1 MNTTAPDVIIHCI
14 CDCFQKDEI
23 EEIENSLVPYN
34 LHLKIEQDSKPQFLN
49 SPFEWFFPVLQI
61 LLAPETQ
68 TALCQGL
75 ASSACYDGIIYLC
88 RLIWKRFHHHPFYK
102 IQDGKIEKS
111 PANIQFVIDNNR
123 LILPVD
129 VDKDKYEYAVDR
141 FMEKAFASNPDER
154 TFFYYSDDQQTI
166 LCKTESRIIKDEIE
180 KRQNKS

>member
-1 MNTTAPDVIIHCI
+1 MNTTAPDVIIQCI

-88 RLIWKRFHHHPFYK
+88 RRMET
-102 IQDGKIEKS
+102 KIEIGICSKGGL
-111 PANIQFVIDNNR
+111 QWGFG
-123 LILPVD
+123 
-129 VDKDKYEYAVDR
+129 
-141 FMEKAFASNPDER
+141 F
-154 TFFYYSDDQQTI
+154 
-166 LCKTESRIIKDEIE
+166 LC
-180 KRQNKS
+180 

>member
-1 MNTTAPDVIIHCI
+1 MNTTAPDVIIQCI

-88 RLIWKRFHHHPFYK
+88 FTAIATTENNFWIYTDSQSSYVVAYRHDSQYVLTEVQINNST
-102 IQDGKIEKS
+102 IT
-111 PANIQFVIDNNR
+111 IDLSSQR
-123 LILPVD
+123 ILQ
-129 VDKDKYEYAVDR
+129 
-141 FMEKAFASNPDER
+141 
-154 TFFYYSDDQQTI
+154 SDDLTIQQRQFEDVI
-166 LCKTESRIIKDEIE
+166 WE
-180 KRQNKS
+180 KGDQS

>member
-1 MNTTAPDVIIHCI
+1 MNTTAPDVIIQCI

-88 RLIWKRFHHHPFYK
+88 RLI
-102 IQDGKIEKS
+102 
-111 PANIQFVIDNNR
+111 
-123 LILPVD
+123 
-129 VDKDKYEYAVDR
+129 
-141 FMEKAFASNPDER
+141 
-154 TFFYYSDDQQTI
+154 
-166 LCKTESRIIKDEIE
+166 
-180 KRQNKS
+180 